1 MAEMIV
7 DQRECVRKVT
17 NSNIHPVCS
26 DISRV
31 KGLLRVLGT
40 ATCCLLV
47 LALLPAPPASAG
59 YVVDGF
65 DKYAGRSRTYLADKD
80 DTGSIFE
87 VRFTASQPGE
97 QRRLRGQLE
106 LIAPKSI
113 SDDMVVARHA
123 SLRRPQHPA
132 RTDLH
137 PETALDVHATAAGRA
152 PRPPVERRRLRGQLE
167 LIAPKS
173 VPDDM
178 VVARHAILRRPQHPA
193 RTDLHPE
200 TALDVHGTGAGRV
213 PLLPVAG
220 HRASPP
226 VGQED
231 LVEHPQ

>member
-59 YVVDGF
+59 YVVDAF
-65 DKYAGRSRTYLADKD
+65 DKYAGRSRTYLAYKD

-123 SLRRPQHPA
+123 
-132 RTDLH
+132 
-137 PETALDVHATAAGRA
+137 
-152 PRPPVERRRLRGQLE
+152 
-167 LIAPKS
+167 
-173 VPDDM
+173 
-178 VVARHAILRRPQHPA
+178 ILRRPQHPA
-193 RTDLHPE
+193 RSDLHPE
-200 TALDVHGTGAGRV
+200 TALDVHGAGAGRV

-220 HRASPP
+220 HWASPP

-231 LVEHPQ
+231 LVEHPQGRREVPPGSHRAPEPGVGPVLRPERSLAPADQRQGRRRERAHLDRTRIGHQLQRLR